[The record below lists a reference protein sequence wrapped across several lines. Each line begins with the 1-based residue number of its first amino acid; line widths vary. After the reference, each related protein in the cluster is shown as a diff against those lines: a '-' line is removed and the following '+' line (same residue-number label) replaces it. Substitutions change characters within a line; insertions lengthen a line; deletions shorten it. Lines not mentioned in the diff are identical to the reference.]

1 MLRRPRPDER
11 IVRASPA
18 WFAALLTL
26 ATGGLYLVVWA
37 GLSWAIMKRARGDAA
52 MRPVGHALSLAVPF
66 YMVFR
71 ARAHFA
77 TINDLLQRAGVRE
90 RANVPLALAAFVGI
104 PAALFVGGDPRLA
117 LPQGLPLLGAAA
129 CAAVVAGYGQHHLIR
144 AARADAGSRVV
155 VGIHPLEWLA
165 FVASG
170 ALLIGYLTSIWLAAR
185 ASGAGVPL

>member
-1 MLRRPRPDER
+1 MRT
-11 IVRASPA
+11 SPA
-18 WFAALLTL
+18 WLVALLTF
-26 ATGGLYLVVWA
+26 ATVGLYLIVWA

-71 ARAHFA
+71 ARAHFT
-77 TINDLLQRAGVRE
+77 TINDLLQRAGVHE

-104 PAALFVGGDPRLA
+104 PAALFVGGDSRLA

-144 AARADAGSRVV
+144 AVRAAARSSVV
-155 VGIHPLEWLA
+155 VGIHPLEW
-165 FVASG
+165 VALVAAG
-170 ALLIGYLTSIWLAAR
+170 AAMAGYLGSLWIAVRLP
-185 ASGAGVPL
+185 GG